1 MSYLSTLRNKAKL
14 CLDEIFVT
22 PLTEDVGT
30 QTDFSEEPL
39 KNVIRKRKAEFW
51 DIFES
56 VCGED
61 TLFSRHVTV
70 NAPGSKGFKGKR
82 PEEGGIGSISDI
94 ENSPETPCSV
104 PSCSGTVE
112 STAAATADVPTRQ
125 RKKLMREIAA
135 VNGIEYNDD
144 TALNTLFRGQTND
157 QLIAQL
163 DEGDQKPPA
172 AAVKSYTMNY
182 EDMMEFGIIE
192 VGVYE
197 TLDKE
202 MRRKYCA
209 GIMDEVYR
217 LIDQYKAKPTSLR
230 AIATKYNCL
239 YDHLY
244 DIWRGRANNPFLTVS
259 RPTCIQNLR

>member
-1 MSYLSTLRNKAKL
+1 MSYLDKLRHKAKR
-14 CLDEIFVT
+14 CIDEIFVSPT
-22 PLTEDVGT
+22 TANIGT
-30 QTDFSEEPL
+30 QTDFEEEPL

-70 NAPGSKGFKGKR
+70 NTAGSKGKR
-82 PEEGGIGSISDI
+82 QAEGGVGPISDI
-94 ENSPETPCSV
+94 ENSPEPPSML
-104 PSCSGTVE
+104 PSCSGTPDS
-112 STAAATADVPTRQ
+112 STASTADVPTRN

-144 TALNTLFRGQTND
+144 TALSTLFRGQTND

-163 DEGDQKPPA
+163 GDSEPPA
-172 AAVKSYTMNY
+172 AAVKSYTMCY
-182 EDMMEFGIIE
+182 EDLMEFGIME
-192 VGVYE
+192 AGTYE

-202 MRRKYCA
+202 MRKKYCA
-209 GIMDEVYR
+209 GIMDELYR
-217 LIDQYKAKPTSLR
+217 LINQYKAKPTSLR
-230 AIATKYNCL
+230 AISQKYNCT

-244 DIWRGRANNPFLTVS
+244 DIWRGRASNPYLTVT